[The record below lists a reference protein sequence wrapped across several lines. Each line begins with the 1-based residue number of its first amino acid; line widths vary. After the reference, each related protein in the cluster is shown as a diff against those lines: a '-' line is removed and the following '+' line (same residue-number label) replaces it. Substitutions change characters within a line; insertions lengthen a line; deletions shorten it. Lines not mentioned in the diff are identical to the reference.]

1 MNTLF
6 DIDNDGLLPLNI
18 NREFITENFRAEKI
32 VKELKEKKIISLD
45 TETTGLDPFVCKLLM
60 LQLSDGKNAYV
71 FDARKVDVNIFKDI
85 LEDPKILKIIQNACF
100 DLKILKVRRN
110 ITIQN
115 MYDTMLA
122 EQIINAGISKRCNL
136 KLLVNNYLGY
146 SLDKE
151 TRDTFADF
159 NINQEFNKQQ
169 IHYASDDVAVL
180 SEIYKKQVVI
190 LKRENLVSTAKLEFD
205 AVPAIA
211 EIEMYGVKIDEDKW
225 REILKETGV
234 SRDCKLAEIRD
245 ILEPLVEQPD
255 MFGYVPVNTN
265 SPKQMVDYFNKLKID
280 IVDTSEET
288 LKNIEHPLAGMLLEY
303 REYEKILTSYGEEL
317 LAKANPITGRIHPH
331 YQQLGASSGRFSCS
345 KPNLQQ
351 VPADNIYR
359 NCFISRP
366 GFLISTADYSQQELR
381 IAASASEDPV
391 FMDMFFKKMEVHSR
405 TAEFINGVPWQ
416 EINKARK
423 DENHPKHKEYK
434 RMRGVAK
441 SVSFLSLYGGQAY
454 GLSRQLG
461 ISDRK
466 AQEILDSFFAP
477 IPKLKAFMDKIANQ
491 AVLNKY
497 VENLGGRKRYF
508 KLPHPSD
515 PKFNAMKGKIQRIS
529 VNHIIQSSAADM
541 MKKALAEFHKI
552 YRDNKNVNLMLTVH
566 DEIVTEHPE
575 EDTAEVTANLNKV
588 MNDAFNMYCKN
599 VPNEIGIVSFPF
611 WHKD

>member
-6 DIDNDGLLPLNI
+6 DIDNDGLLPLNV

-32 VKELKEKKIISLD
+32 AKELKEKKIISLD
-45 TETTGLDPFVCKLLM
+45 TETTALDPYIARLLM

-71 FDARKVDVNIFKDI
+71 FDARKVDINIFKDI

-100 DLKILKVRRN
+100 DLKILKVRRD

-122 EQIINAGISKRCNL
+122 EQIINAGITKRSNL

-151 TRDTFADF
+151 IRDTFADF

-180 SEIYKKQVVI
+180 SEIYKKQVAI

-211 EIEMYGVKIDEDKW
+211 EMEMYGVKIDEDKW
-225 REILKETGV
+225 REILKETRV

-265 SPKQMVDYFNKLKID
+265 SPKQMVDYFNKLRID
-280 IVDTSEET
+280 IADTSEET

-351 VPADNIYR
+351 IPADNIYR
-359 NCFISRP
+359 NCFISRA

-381 IAASASEDPV
+381 IAASASKDPV
-391 FMDMFFKKMEVHSR
+391 FMDMFFQKMEVHSR
-405 TAEFINGVPWQ
+405 TAEFIHGIPWQ

-434 RMRGVAK
+434 KMRNVAK
-441 SVSFLSLYGGQAY
+441 SVSFLSLYGGQAF
-454 GLSRQLG
+454 GLSRRLG
-461 ISDRK
+461 ISDRE
-466 AQEILDSFFAP
+466 AQKVLDSFFAP
-477 IPKLKAFMDKIANQ
+477 IPKLKAFMDKVANQ

-508 KLPHPSD
+508 TLPQPSD
-515 PKFNAMKGKIQRIS
+515 PEFNKMKGRIQRIS

-575 EDTAEVTANLNKV
+575 EDTEEVTANLHKV
-588 MNDAFNMYCKN
+588 MDDAFNMYCEN